1 MTLAKRHMIKFTPII
16 AIALLATLTTLNAK
30 VIISLH
36 SVSDTERDKKE
47 YFEMKITH
55 GKSEKTIYINRTPII
70 STIDISTVTISDT
83 PLTVVVKLSE
93 QGQKKLTEGST
104 GMTSKWIALTVNKVN
119 KVMIFSPVMT
129 HTPLGGQFQIEGF
142 KNQEEAKSLV
152 EAFNKTKG

>member
-1 MTLAKRHMIKFTPII
+1 MIKFTPII

-36 SVSDTERDKKE
+36 SVSDAERDKKE

-104 GMTSKWIALTVNKVN
+104 GMTIKWIALTVNKVN
-119 KVMIFSPVMT
+119 KVNKVMRFSPVMT